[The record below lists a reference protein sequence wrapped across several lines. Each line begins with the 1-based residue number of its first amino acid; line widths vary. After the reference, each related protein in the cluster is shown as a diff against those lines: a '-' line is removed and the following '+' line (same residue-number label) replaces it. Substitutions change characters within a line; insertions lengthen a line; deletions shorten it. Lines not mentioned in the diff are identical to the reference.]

1 MDENLLIERARSGDD
16 DAFGELV
23 RLHQDRVYRTAVR
36 LVGPEDAHD
45 ITQEVFIKAH
55 GELQRF
61 HARST
66 LSTWLYRMTVNLSL
80 NYLRGSKREKDRR
93 ERYGPGV
100 SDPPPSAE
108 KSLIEQEFNDAVWTV
123 INSLPEKQRTAVVLH
138 RFEDL
143 PAAETARVMGLSLGA
158 VESLLHR
165 AKLSMLES
173 FQEKGLRPDS
183 RKKMNEK
190 SSARNG
196 DLVGSKG

>member
-1 MDENLLIERARSGDD
+1 MDEKLLIERARSGDD
-16 DAFGELV
+16 NAFGELV

-55 GELQRF
+55 GELKRF
-61 HARST
+61 RAGSA

-80 NYLRGSKREKDRR
+80 NYLRGSRREKDRR

-108 KSLIEQEFNDAVWTV
+108 KRLIEQEFTVAVWAV
-123 INSLPEKQRTAVVLH
+123 IDSLPERQRTAVVLH

-143 PAAETARVMGLSLGA
+143 SAAETARVMGLSLGA

-173 FQEKGLRPDS
+173 FQKKGLRPDS
-183 RKKMNEK
+183 RMKKSEK
-190 SSARNG
+190 SSEGNG
-196 DLVGSKG
+196 NPAGSKG

>member
-1 MDENLLIERARSGDD
+1 MDEKLLIERARSGDD
-16 DAFGELV
+16 NAFGELV

-55 GELQRF
+55 GELKRF
-61 HARST
+61 RAGSA

-80 NYLRGSKREKDRR
+80 NYLRGSRREKDRR

-108 KSLIEQEFNDAVWTV
+108 KRLIEQEFTVAVWAV
-123 INSLPEKQRTAVVLH
+123 IDSLPERQRTAVVLH

-143 PAAETARVMGLSLGA
+143 SAAETARVMGLSLGA

-173 FQEKGLRPDS
+173 FQKKGLRPDS
-183 RKKMNEK
+183 RMKKSGK
-190 SSARNG
+190 SSEGNG
-196 DLVGSKG
+196 NPAGSKG

>member
-1 MDENLLIERARSGDD
+1 MDEKLLIERARGGDD

-55 GELQRF
+55 GELKRF
-61 HARST
+61 RARSA

-100 SDPPPSAE
+100 SDPPPNQE
-108 KSLIEQEFNDAVWTV
+108 KSLLDQEFTQAVWDV
-123 INSLPEKQRTAVVLH
+123 IDSLPERQRSAIVLH
-138 RFEDL
+138 RFEEL
-143 PAAETARVMGLSLGA
+143 SAAETALVMGLSLGA

-165 AKLSMLES
+165 AKQALLES
-173 FQEKGLRPDS
+173 FQEKGLRPH
-183 RKKMNEK
+183 RGEK
-190 SSARNG
+190 SNDRSSASNQEPA
-196 DLVGSKG
+196 GSSG

>member
-1 MDENLLIERARSGDD
+1 MEEKLLLERARSGDD
-16 DAFGELV
+16 DAFGEIV

-55 GELQRF
+55 GELKKFR
-61 HARST
+61 ARSA

-100 SDPPPSAE
+100 SDPPPNAE
-108 KSLIEQEFNDAVWTV
+108 KSLIEQEFTDAVWTV

-183 RKKMNEK
+183 RKKMSEK
-190 SSARNG
+190 SSASNG
-196 DLVGSKG
+196 NLAGSKG